1 MTGALRRNA
10 QLLRERPNNFTL
22 LRILFAVA
30 VVYDHFYVLL
40 SAPEAR
46 YGFPWAELGVA
57 AFFVTSGVLVTASY
71 DEDPQLLRF
80 WVKRLFRILPL
91 YLLVV
96 GCQGAVMSVIALS
109 RGTFDLAELGHYLVM
124 NALFMNFNAPAF
136 GGVLD
141 GFPTPAINPSLW
153 TLKIELMFYAVLPLL
168 MAVYRRLGF
177 AWIAALF
184 IASTLFYEYFVDAQ
198 PMLAKQLP
206 GQIRYFAVG
215 MAIALYF
222 DRLDALKRPSTRI
235 LALAVIALVAV
246 AGLVWFVPHASAF
259 EPLFVASAVFIA
271 AFWLPALWEP
281 VDVSYGAY
289 LFHAPIIQLSAV
301 YGLYAA
307 DLLRLGALMV
317 IVLSLAAL
325 AHIFIEKPGIKLG
338 RAFIRASF
346 RPNTPVID
354 LVLQPTR
361 VKDQ

>member
-10 QLLRERPNNFTL
+10 QLLRKRPNNFTL

-30 VVYDHFYVLL
+30 VIYDHFYVLL

-71 DEDPQLLRF
+71 DEDPHLFRF

-91 YLLVV
+91 YLLVI
-96 GCQGAVMSVIALS
+96 GCQAAVMSVIALS
-109 RGTFDLAELGHYLVM
+109 RGTFDVAELGHYLLM

-153 TLKIELMFYAVLPLL
+153 TLKIELMFYAVLPAL
-168 MAVYRRLGF
+168 MAVYRRLGL
-177 AWIAALF
+177 AWLVALF
-184 IASTLFYEYFVDAQ
+184 IGSTLFYEYFVDAQ

-215 MAIALYF
+215 MTIALYF
-222 DRLDALKRPSTRI
+222 NRLDALTRPSARV
-235 LALAVIALVAV
+235 LVLAVVMLVAV
-246 AGLVWFVPHASAF
+246 AGFIWFVPIAPLL
-259 EPLFVASAVFIA
+259 EPLIIALAVFIA
-271 AFWLPALWEP
+271 AFWLPAVGEP

-301 YGLYAA
+301 YGLYA
-307 DLLRLGALMV
+307 DNLLRLGGLLAV
-317 IVLSLAAL
+317 VLSLAAL
-325 AHIFIEKPGIKLG
+325 AHIFVEKPGIRLG
-338 RAFIRASF
+338 RALIRASF
-346 RPNTPVID
+346 RLKIPAID
-354 LVLQPTR
+354 LLMQPTR
-361 VKDQ
+361 VKDR